1 MTLEP
6 LTPERRRQQTRDH
19 LLQAAAEVFAARG
32 FHGASLDE
40 VAAKAGFTKG
50 AVYSNFKNKE
60 ELFLAL
66 LEAIQQREM
75 DALQTTIEASEI
87 PPEARLSDFVNLIRD
102 QTQDLGANWDIL
114 YQEFTL
120 YALRNPTAREKLA
133 AFDAMT
139 IKSVSELIQTERARQ
154 SIGTL
159 EHPEDV
165 ARIVVALFRG
175 IGLMR
180 ALDTGLVDG
189 AFLETA
195 MAFLARGLMTAD
207 TPSPL

>member
-75 DALQTTIEASEI
+75 DALHTTIQASEI

-120 YALRNPTAREKLA
+120 YALRNPAAREKLA

-139 IKSVSELIQTERARQ
+139 IRSVSDLIESERSRQ

-159 EHPEDV
+159 EHPEHV

-180 ALDTGLVDG
+180 ALDAALVD
-189 AFLETA
+189 ASFLETA
-195 MAFLARGLMTAD
+195 MAFLARGLMTAE

>member
-6 LTPERRRQQTRDH
+6 LTPERRRQQTRDY

-66 LEAIQQREM
+66 LEANQEREM
-75 DALQTTIEASEI
+75 DALHETLEASEI

-102 QTQDLGANWDIL
+102 QAQDLGANWDIL

-120 YALRNPTAREKLA
+120 YALRNPAAREMLA
-133 AFDAMT
+133 AHDAVT
-139 IKSVSELIQTERARQ
+139 IRSVGELIESERSRQ
-154 SIGTL
+154 GIETL
-159 EHPEDV
+159 EHPEHV
-165 ARIVVALFRG
+165 ARIIVALFRG

-180 ALDTGLVDG
+180 ALNPDLVDDS
-189 AFLETA
+189 FLETA
-195 MAFLARGLMTAD
+195 MAFLARGLMTVDA
-207 TPSPL
+207 PAPI

>member
-1 MTLEP
+1 MTFEP

-75 DALQTTIEASEI
+75 DALHTTIEASEI
-87 PPEARLSDFVNLIRD
+87 PPEDRLSDFVNLIRD

-120 YALRNPTAREKLA
+120 YALRNPAAREKLT

-139 IKSVSELIQTERARQ
+139 IRSVSELIESERARH

-159 EHPEDV
+159 EQPEHV
-165 ARIVVALFRG
+165 ARIIVALFRG

-180 ALDTGLVDG
+180 ALDTELVDD

-195 MAFLARGLMTAD
+195 MEFLARGLMAAD
-207 TPSPL
+207 TPLPL

>member
-6 LTPERRRQQTRDH
+6 LTPERRRQQTRDY

-75 DALQTTIEASEI
+75 DALQATIEASEI
-87 PPEARLSDFVNLIRD
+87 PPEARLSDFVNLVRD
-102 QTQDLGANWDIL
+102 QAQDLGANWDIL

-120 YALRNPTAREKLA
+120 YALRNPAAREQLA

-139 IKSVSELIQTERARQ
+139 IRSVAELIESERARQ

-159 EHPEDV
+159 EHPEYV

-175 IGLMR
+175 IGVMR
-180 ALDTGLVDG
+180 ALNAELVDDS
-189 AFLETA
+189 FLETA
-195 MAFLARGLMTAD
+195 MAFLARGLMTAEA
-207 TPSPL
+207 PSPT

>member
-1 MTLEP
+1 MNLEP

-66 LEAIQQREM
+66 LEANQQREM
-75 DALQTTIEASEI
+75 DALHTTLEASEI

-102 QTQDLGANWDIL
+102 QAQDLGINWDIL

-120 YALRNPTAREKLA
+120 YALRSPAAREMLA
-133 AFDAMT
+133 AHDAVT
-139 IKSVSELIQTERARQ
+139 IRSVSELIEAERSRQ
-154 SIGTL
+154 GFESL
-159 EHPEDV
+159 EHPEHV
-165 ARIVVALFRG
+165 ARIIVALFRG
-175 IGLMR
+175 IGVMR
-180 ALDTGLVDG
+180 ALNEGLVDDS
-189 AFLETA
+189 FLETA
-195 MAFLARGLMTAD
+195 MAFLARGLLTTDA
-207 TPSPL
+207 PSPT